1 MMSIPHL
8 LKFLES
14 RQEGGVWA
22 GVSYGYKSVTMWRT
36 NKYSVDWRSPYTGLN
51 TRLENKMIGHIK
63 RCVITSPLRFF

>member
-14 RQEGGVWA
+14 RQERGVCA
-22 GVSYGYKSVTMWRT
+22 GASYGYKSVKMEKT

-51 TRLENKMIGHIK
+51 TRLGNKMIGHNK